1 MLQTAVLALCVLSD
15 DDDVNIFVARL
26 DTRKRL
32 AMHHVGIQI
41 QTRAEIEGERWLC

>member
-26 DTRKRL
+26 DSRKRL
-32 AMHHVGIQI
+32 AMHHIGIQI
-41 QTRAEIEGERWLC
+41 QTRAERERERQLC